1 MSSPY
6 LHLDYLEHPEY
17 FPLFALIPLTCPQW
31 NVLTNSCLVS
41 TSLTQVTD
49 GFLIPRPGGS
59 TCKVFPHRAGKVD
72 IEEVCAVELQ
82 RLLQFLHTH
91 VGPAEHERG
100 SESHQ
105 GVSTQRKAQ
114 PHLFR
119 LRHSQPVPLVEG
131 QGGRDQAVMKTFR
144 IFILRSIIPHLV
156 SIQYLTWYSSPHS
169 TPKWFLQ
176 EKSNEIYPSSL
187 PWDLFQAMVKA
198 I

>member
-6 LHLDYLEHPEY
+6 LHLDYRVGLEHPEY
-17 FPLFALIPLTCPQW
+17 FPLFALIPLTCPKW
-31 NVLTNSCLVS
+31 NILTNSCLVS

-100 SESHQ
+100 SVTPRGQHSEK
-105 GVSTQRKAQ
+105 STATPTQTQTLPA
-114 PHLFR
+114 
-119 LRHSQPVPLVEG
+119 S
-131 QGGRDQAVMKTFR
+131 ATFR
-144 IFILRSIIPHLV
+144 RARRQRPGCHEDIWDI
-156 SIQYLTWYSSPHS
+156 YSKINN
-169 TPKWFLQ
+169 TP
-176 EKSNEIYPSSL
+176 PC
-187 PWDLFQAMVKA
+187 
-198 I
+198 